1 MRLLVSL
8 RIEYRAPVPIC
19 NPYLAFSVMLAAG
32 LEGIR
37 CQYQLPRQS
46 EHDVN
51 LLSENERKELGIE
64 SLPKTLGEAIEE
76 TENSKIVKDALG
88 DYIFNSF
95 LENKKIEWQKYNEQ
109 VTDYELERY
118 LPNL

>member
-1 MRLLVSL
+1 
-8 RIEYRAPVPIC
+8 
-19 NPYLAFSVMLAAG
+19 MLAAG
-32 LEGIR
+32 LEGIKY
-37 CQYQLPRQS
+37 QYKLPKQS

-51 LLSENERKELGIE
+51 LIDEKERNELGIK

-76 TENSKIVKDALG
+76 AENSKLVKEALG

-109 VTDYELERY
+109 VTDYELDRY
-118 LPNL
+118 LPIL